1 MGFFRK
7 RRKSGDDQSQYEL
20 QGDVASATAGKPN
33 PLTPVTPAP
42 GTATAT
48 ESPVAP
54 ASGSN
59 TAAPVA
65 TPAPNGSQSAVKH
78 GTPSAPPPNGQKPV
92 GASPTPDAV
101 ALSQRPGASLADVP
115 GLHGSDEHYA
125 VISVRDLTKTYQMG
139 EVEVAALQG
148 VDLDIYAGEMTAI
161 MGPSGSGKS
170 TLMNIIG
177 CLDVPTSGTYTL
189 DEIDVSRLTD
199 DELAEIRGR
208 KIGFVFQNF
217 NLLSRTTAL
226 ANVELPLIY
235 IGVNG
240 RQRHKLSR
248 ESLELVGLGERLHHK
263 PNELSGGQQ
272 QRVAI
277 ARALVNEPA
286 LILADEPTGNL
297 DSKTSVEIMELFQ
310 RLNVEKGITIVFV
323 THNVETA
330 DYCNRVVHVRDG
342 KIERDV
348 RHQPR
353 AGIYRDLLPADMTLE
368 MLRIQAAEVQQTPTG
383 LPSAMGASA
392 GAGESATP

>member
-1 MGFFRK
+1 MGFFRN

-20 QGDVASATAGKPN
+20 QGDAASSTVGKPN
-33 PLTPVTPAP
+33 PLTP
-42 GTATAT
+42 
-48 ESPVAP
+48 
-54 ASGSN
+54 ASLSD
-59 TAAPVA
+59 TAASA
-65 TPAPNGSQSAVKH
+65 AIPAPNGTQPAVKPNPV
-78 GTPSAPPPNGQKPV
+78 TAPAPSGQVP
-92 GASPTPDAV
+92 ANPTPPSDIV
-101 ALSQRPGASLADVP
+101 ALSQRPGASMAEVP

-125 VISVRDLTKTYQMG
+125 VISVRDLTKIYQMG

-177 CLDVPTSGTYTL
+177 CLDVPTSGSYNL
-189 DEIDVSRLTD
+189 DGIDVSRLTD

-277 ARALVNEPA
+277 ARALVNQPA

-368 MLRIQAAEVQQTPTG
+368 MLRVQAAEVQQSP
-383 LPSAMGASA
+383 PVRSSAMGDRT
-392 GAGESATP
+392 GAGETVAP